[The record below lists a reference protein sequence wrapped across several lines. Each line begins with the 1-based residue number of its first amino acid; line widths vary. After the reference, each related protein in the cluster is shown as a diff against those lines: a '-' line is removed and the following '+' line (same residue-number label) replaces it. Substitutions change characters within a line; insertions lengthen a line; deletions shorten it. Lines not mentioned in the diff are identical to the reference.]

1 LVGPV
6 VPPHPTSSHETLET
20 FSAVELP
27 RTHLDTA
34 DFDVDETAMEVA
46 PVLVGGMGGIDG
58 HMGDEHTIFNLI
70 HEPDQMLHMQSLANL
85 LDTSFFS
92 PVEPISMLIDM
103 DKHI

>member
-1 LVGPV
+1 
-6 VPPHPTSSHETLET
+6 
-20 FSAVELP
+20 
-27 RTHLDTA
+27 
-34 DFDVDETAMEVA
+34 MEVA

-92 PVEPISMLIDM
+92 PIEPTSMLIDM